1 MKTVTPPS
9 RSRTGRWRSA
19 SVWALYALGLTPA
32 AIYFWLGAT
41 NQLGVYPIKTFEHLL
56 GIWALRF
63 ILATLAVTPLRDL
76 ANINLL
82 RYRRALGLLGFYYV
96 LMHFLVYLVL
106 DQQMDVHTVIDDVI
120 KRPFITFGM
129 IALALLVPLALTS
142 NNWSIRKLGRKWTW
156 LHRLSYLI
164 LALGTLHFA
173 MARKVIGPEI
183 MLYIALAVLLLGYR
197 VIRPWL
203 MERRRQQKRASRNQQ
218 KGRGV

>member
-9 RSRTGRWRSA
+9 RNRTGRWRSA
-19 SVWALYALGLTPA
+19 SVWALYVLGLMPA

-106 DQQMDVHTVIDDVI
+106 DQQMDLHTVIDDVI

-142 NNWSIRKLGRKWTW
+142 NNWSIRRLGKNWTW

-197 VIRPWL
+197 AIRPRL
-203 MERRRQQKRASRNQQ
+203 MERRRQKKRALREQQ
-218 KGRGV
+218 KGRSV